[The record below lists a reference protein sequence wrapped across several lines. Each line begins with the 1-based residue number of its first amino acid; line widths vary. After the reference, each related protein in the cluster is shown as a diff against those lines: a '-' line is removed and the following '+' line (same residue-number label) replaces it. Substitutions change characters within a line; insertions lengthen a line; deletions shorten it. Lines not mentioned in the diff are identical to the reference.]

1 MPPQEFLKGAN
12 MFELIGPF
20 VLIALIIG
28 FAIGEYGVVSL
39 ALTGFALWL
48 FGYIPDVLTFV
59 QSHPKLTVL
68 YVLSYFGIGF
78 AWSVFKWAK
87 QFLDLNREE
96 LKLIALKEDKAAY
109 EVYLDY
115 LKSDEYAWD
124 DKRRSI
130 YKNLTRL
137 DLLSRANQVGTWI
150 LWWPLSI
157 VKYILGDLLVDLGKL
172 IVRLFKR
179 VYTKAVEIAI
189 KSLVR

>member
-1 MPPQEFLKGAN
+1 
-12 MFELIGPF
+12 MFEIIGPI
-20 VLIALIIG
+20 VLVALIIG
-28 FAIGEYGVVSL
+28 FAIGEYGIVSL

-48 FGYIPDVLTFV
+48 FGYIPDVLSFV
-59 QSHPKLTVL
+59 QSHPKLSVI

-87 QFLDLNREE
+87 QFLDVNSYE
-96 LKLIALKEDKAAY
+96 LSSIAKKEGKTPY

-115 LKSDEYAWD
+115 LEACEKGVWKDEYTL
-124 DKRRSI
+124 
-130 YKNLTRL
+130 YQNLVQF

-157 VKYILGDLLVDLGKL
+157 LQYILGDLLVDLGRL
-172 IVRLFKR
+172 IVRVFKR
-179 VYTKAVEIAI
+179 VYAKAVEFAI

>member
-1 MPPQEFLKGAN
+1 
-12 MFELIGPF
+12 MFEIIGPI
-20 VLIALIIG
+20 VLVALIIG
-28 FAIGEYGVVSL
+28 FAIGEYGIVSL

-48 FGYIPDVLTFV
+48 FGYIPDVLSFV

-87 QFLDLNREE
+87 QFLELNSKE
-96 LKLIALKEDKAAY
+96 LALIAIKEDKTAY

-124 DKRRSI
+124 DKRRSL
-130 YKNLTRL
+130 YDNLTKL

-157 VKYILGDLLVDLGKL
+157 VEYILADLLVDLGKL
-172 IVRLFKR
+172 IVRVFKR
-179 VYTKAVEIAI
+179 VYDKAVEFAI

>member
-1 MPPQEFLKGAN
+1 

-48 FGYIPDVLTFV
+48 FGYVPDVLSFV
-59 QSHPKLTVL
+59 QSHPKLTAL

-87 QFLDLNREE
+87 QFLDTNSKE
-96 LKLIALKEDKAAY
+96 LAKIAAKESKTPY
-109 EVYLDY
+109 EVYLDH
-115 LKSDEYAWD
+115 LKIDEYAWD
-124 DKRRSI
+124 DKRHSL
-130 YKNLTRL
+130 YDNLTKL

-157 VKYILGDLLVDLGKL
+157 VEYILGDLLVDLGKL

-179 VYTKAVEIAI
+179 VYAKAVEIAI